1 MDTGI
6 VVYCIVIAILFVA
19 LAAFAAVRQQRV
31 YNRIKDCY
39 SSKDRTLRIDS
50 RGKDLRPVISIRKVM
65 DCHLGYEPEKLHY
78 GSATV
83 GGVTSGGFYTT
94 GGYNKILDS
103 KNSGKA
109 MLEFIGESSALN
121 IALDMLSG
129 KSQLG
134 KAIDQIILSER
145 LYAEAEKSNIAKYLN
160 PETMSI
166 EMVPK
171 VTRPTQDAN
180 TLLNNAM
187 KLVSGAP
194 LRSGMA
200 INAPSYYPTYE
211 KCKEVYD
218 WLCGK

>member
-1 MDTGI
+1 
-6 VVYCIVIAILFVA
+6 
-19 LAAFAAVRQQRV
+19 
-31 YNRIKDCY
+31 
-39 SSKDRTLRIDS
+39 
-50 RGKDLRPVISIRKVM
+50 
-65 DCHLGYEPEKLHY
+65 
-78 GSATV
+78 
-83 GGVTSGGFYTT
+83 
-94 GGYNKILDS
+94 
-103 KNSGKA
+103 
-109 MLEFIGESSALN
+109 MLELIGESSALN